1 MNSLISLHSKVTD
14 GGGGGGGGGGN
25 SKNELHKLQKL

>member
-14 GGGGGGGGGGN
+14 GGGGGGGN